1 MLHKLLSYGRK
12 NRRGVILLLVS
23 LLALWWGYTPLM
35 AFVRWIS
42 DRQAVIEFIQG
53 YGAWGVVL
61 YILLMILQLFVAFI
75 PGQALAI
82 AAGYVFGFFPAVVI
96 TIPVAV
102 AGSQLAFH
110 LTRRYGRPLAYRFIS
125 PKTIERWEKISSR
138 QGVMFYFFAF
148 ILPIFPSDAMC
159 YVAGLATI
167 SARRFF
173 IANVLGRCLSTIF
186 TVMVGAYGLAPPLGL
201 WITAGLVMLGAYIGW
216 IHYSRTHGLRM
227 PRDLPAPSRADD
239 HFPQR

>member
-82 AAGYVFGFFPAVVI
+82 AAGYVFGFFPAVGI

-148 ILPIFPSDAMC
+148 ILPIFP
-159 YVAGLATI
+159 
-167 SARRFF
+167 
-173 IANVLGRCLSTIF
+173 
-186 TVMVGAYGLAPPLGL
+186 
-201 WITAGLVMLGAYIGW
+201 
-216 IHYSRTHGLRM
+216 RM
-227 PRDLPAPSRADD
+227 PCVMWPGWRPFRRDGFLLRTYWADVFRRSSPSWWAPTGWLRLWVFGSQ
-239 HFPQR
+239 PVW